1 MPVKNPPDIHLDMAL
16 IVLFIWGVYSLEK
29 IMKSLEFSG
38 ISLVPEKIKELSWNF
53 FDKFSLII
61 LLLY

>member
-1 MPVKNPPDIHLDMAL
+1 MPVKNPPDIHLDTAL

-38 ISLVPEKIKELSWNF
+38 ISLVPEKIKELS
-53 FDKFSLII
+53 
-61 LLLY
+61 